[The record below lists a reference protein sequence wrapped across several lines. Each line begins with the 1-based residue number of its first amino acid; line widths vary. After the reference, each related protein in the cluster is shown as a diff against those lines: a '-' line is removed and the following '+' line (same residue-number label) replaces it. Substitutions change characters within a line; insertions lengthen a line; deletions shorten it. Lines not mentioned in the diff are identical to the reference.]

1 MIVEQ
6 IMTKDVATLSPSDS
20 IKLALQLM
28 RDRKI
33 RHIPLVNNEKEV
45 IGLVTDRDIKVATP
59 IVLAEDALKE
69 IIDMPLS
76 SIMTRNII
84 TGHPLDFVEEITVLF
99 YDHKIGC
106 LPIVSGGKLV
116 GIITSTDLLHTMVE
130 LTGANKPGSQIE
142 IKVENRTGLLY
153 EVAAVFRMHKINIHS
168 VLVYPDP
175 TNEHYKIL
183 VFRVATMNPLRV
195 VEKLNDDGL
204 NVLWPKLPG
213 MHS

>member
-1 MIVEQ
+1 M
-6 IMTKDVATLSPSDS
+6 ATLSPSDP
-20 IKLALQLM
+20 IKLAVQLM

-33 RHIPLVNNEKEV
+33 RHIPLINEEKEV
-45 IGLVTDRDIKVATP
+45 IGLVTDRDIKMATP
-59 IVLAEDALKE
+59 IVLAGDALKE

-76 SIMTRNII
+76 SIMTKNII
-84 TGHPLDFVEEITVLF
+84 TGHPLDFVEEITVTF

-142 IKVENRTGLLY
+142 IKVENRLGLLHD
-153 EVAAVFRMHKINIHS
+153 VAAIFLLHKINIHS

-175 TNEHYKIL
+175 EDEFFKIL

-195 VEKLNDDGL
+195 VEKLNEAGL
-204 NVLWPKLPG
+204 HVLWPRLPG
-213 MHS
+213 MSS